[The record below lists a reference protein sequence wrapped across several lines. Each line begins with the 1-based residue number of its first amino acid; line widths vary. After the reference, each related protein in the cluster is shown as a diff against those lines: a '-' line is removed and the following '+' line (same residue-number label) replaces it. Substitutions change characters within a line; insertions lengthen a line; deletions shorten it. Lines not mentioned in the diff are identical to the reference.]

1 MRDGYDAPYI
11 LVTDCLHIAG
21 IVGNSR
27 AGALRKESAAGGE
40 LRVWIPFGEKV
51 GAAVVVYALEEG
63 YGIDGRLAVV
73 RVASAILARDVT
85 AEGKGPGRD
94 SRGVVTQDKAAGT
107 VGVGCSTRAFT
118 GPGKGLTLAKQA
130 KDRETA
136 LRAAMGF
143 EKDTLLFYYDLREM
157 MVSEAERG
165 TISDIILEEKAHLRR
180 LAKML

>member
-1 MRDGYDAPYI
+1 MAV
-11 LVTDCLHIAG
+11 LTA
-21 IVGNSR
+21 
-27 AGALRKESAAGGE
+27 AEALK
-40 LRVWIPFGEKV
+40 W
-51 GAAVVVYALEEG
+51 ALEIEKNG
-63 YGIDGRLAVV
+63 EAFYNEVAAKSADSEAKALFEDLAAQERGHYQAFQKMLDEARPDPDLSKVDYEEYQTYLQVV
-73 RVASAILARDVT
+73 LDSALFA
-85 AEGKGPGRD
+85 GPD
-94 SRGVVTQDKAAGT
+94 
-107 VGVGCSTRAFT
+107 
-118 GPGKGLTLAKQA
+118 KGLTLAKQA